1 MADTLLGRNYA
12 ISDESMWTNRCNFI
26 SRNSIILLQQEKGE
40 SSEEKFE
47 SHKYKMQDKIT
58 MYTSLVVVA
67 AVFRFGISTIM
78 PSLFWFLGSKRAR
91 FDLTKPGGL
100 GSQADLSEFLHG
112 PESSTTCVLHR
123 LYYNTKL
130 ERGT

>member
-1 MADTLLGRNYA
+1 MQFDFR
-12 ISDESMWTNRCNFI
+12 E
-26 SRNSIILLQQEKGE
+26 ILLQQEKGE

-78 PSLFWFLGSKRAR
+78 PSLFWFLGPSGRG
-91 FDLTKPGGL
+91 LT
-100 GSQADLSEFLHG
+100 
-112 PESSTTCVLHR
+112 
-123 LYYNTKL
+123 
-130 ERGT
+130 

>member
-12 ISDESMWTNRCNFI
+12 ISDESMWTNRCNLI

-67 AVFRFGISTIM
+67 AVFRFGISTKYHAI
-78 PSLFWFLGSKRAR
+78 SILVLGV
-91 FDLTKPGGL
+91 
-100 GSQADLSEFLHG
+100 QAG
-112 PESSTTCVLHR
+112 AV
-123 LYYNTKL
+123 
-130 ERGT
+130 

>member
-12 ISDESMWTNRCNFI
+12 ISDESIWTNRCNLI
-26 SRNSIILLQQEKGE
+26 SKNSIIVLQQERGE
-40 SSEEKFE
+40 SFEEKFE

-58 MYTSLVVVA
+58 SMYPSLVVVA

-100 GSQADLSEFLHG
+100 GEPS
-112 PESSTTCVLHR
+112 
-123 LYYNTKL
+123 
-130 ERGT
+130 

>member
-1 MADTLLGRNYA
+1 
-12 ISDESMWTNRCNFI
+12 
-26 SRNSIILLQQEKGE
+26 
-40 SSEEKFE
+40 
-47 SHKYKMQDKIT
+47 MQDKIT

-100 GSQADLSEFLHG
+100 GAKLTCQNSYMDPNHLLLVYYIG
-112 PESSTTCVLHR
+112 CTTTQ
-123 LYYNTKL
+123 N
-130 ERGT
+130 

>member
-12 ISDESMWTNRCNFI
+12 ISDESMWTNRYNLI
-26 SRNSIILLQQEKGE
+26 SRNSIIQQERGE

-58 MYTSLVVVA
+58 MYPSLVVVA

-100 GSQADLSEFLHG
+100 GEPS
-112 PESSTTCVLHR
+112 
-123 LYYNTKL
+123 
-130 ERGT
+130 

>member
-12 ISDESMWTNRCNFI
+12 ISDESMWTNRCNLI
-26 SRNSIILLQQEKGE
+26 SRNSIKLLQQEKGE

-67 AVFRFGISTIM
+67 AVFRFGISAIM

-100 GSQADLSEFLHG
+100 GEPS
-112 PESSTTCVLHR
+112 
-123 LYYNTKL
+123 
-130 ERGT
+130 